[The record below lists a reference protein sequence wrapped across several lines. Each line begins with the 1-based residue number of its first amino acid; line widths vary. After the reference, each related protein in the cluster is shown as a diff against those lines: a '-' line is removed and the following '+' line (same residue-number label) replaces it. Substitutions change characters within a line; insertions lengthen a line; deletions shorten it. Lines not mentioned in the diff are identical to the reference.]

1 MDQPTLDPEFVQ
13 NWPIILNRMG
23 NGLPAALR
31 SSAVPRWSHRDPVE
45 GGNPYPRGAP
55 EWAVWETGT
64 AAARDR
70 LRRMDARIART
81 AQVTLDPALYR
92 AQLLDL
98 AVGRF
103 DIWTERGLTVVSTE
117 QTRRDY
123 EHWLAAYV
131 TNWLRY
137 VADTCPRV
145 DAAAELRVRLRERT
159 TKRALQ
165 AHRRVAP

>member
-1 MDQPTLDPEFVQ
+1 M
-13 NWPIILNRMG
+13 
-23 NGLPAALR
+23 
-31 SSAVPRWSHRDPVE
+31 
-45 GGNPYPRGAP
+45 
-55 EWAVWETGT
+55 WETGT

-70 LRRMDARIART
+70 LRYMDARIART
-81 AQVTLDPALYR
+81 AQVTLDPLRYR

-131 TNWLRY
+131 TNWLHY

-145 DAAAELRVRLRERT
+145 DAATELRARLRERAAQ
-159 TKRALQ
+159 RALQ
-165 AHRRVAP
+165 ARRRVAP

>member
-1 MDQPTLDPEFVQ
+1 
-13 NWPIILNRMG
+13 MG
-23 NGLPAALR
+23 N
-31 SSAVPRWSHRDPVE
+31 
-45 GGNPYPRGAP
+45 
-55 EWAVWETGT
+55 
-64 AAARDR
+64 RDR
-70 LRRMDARIART
+70 GGPETACAGWTPGSPGLRRSRSIR
-81 AQVTLDPALYR
+81 LLYR

-145 DAAAELRVRLRERT
+145 DAAAELRVRLRERV

-165 AHRRVAP
+165 ARRRVAP